1 MSVEQGEGFVEGL
14 GQRFRTVAAE
24 RFVDGFQPA
33 DQIEHGTAVRRAAG
47 GEAEVGAASERPGLV
62 HEAPGVGS
70 QQRTGAV
77 APLRRAGAARRAQ
90 PAGED
95 QRLATGQVRG
105 FSGLA
110 EMTAAGPKAAIAIH
124 RPPGHIVVD
133 SANLGQRFVHDRRI
147 ALPQLGLTTHASTL
161 RFLRPS
167 AQPCRMKIVHFAA
180 LALLAVP
187 LAACGAEPASPTPSK
202 QPVGPPVTDPPMTET
217 QQTAT
222 LANGCFWCTEAVFQ
236 RIKGV
241 EKVVSGY
248 IGGQVK
254 NPTYDEVSEGTTGHA
269 EAVQITFDPKVVSF
283 EKLLEV
289 FWASHDPTTL
299 NRQGHDVGT
308 QYRSG
313 IFYHS
318 EEQKKTAE
326 ESKAKH
332 QPDFKDP
339 IVTEITKAD
348 VFYPAEGYHQN
359 YYNLNS
365 TRNPYCRVVIWP
377 KLKKLGL
384 DLKPTE

>member
-1 MSVEQGEGFVEGL
+1 MK
-14 GQRFRTVAAE
+14 
-24 RFVDGFQPA
+24 
-33 DQIEHGTAVRRAAG
+33 AV
-47 GEAEVGAASERPGLV
+47 P
-62 HEAPGVGS
+62 
-70 QQRTGAV
+70 
-77 APLRRAGAARRAQ
+77 
-90 PAGED
+90 
-95 QRLATGQVRG
+95 
-105 FSGLA
+105 
-110 EMTAAGPKAAIAIH
+110 I
-124 RPPGHIVVD
+124 
-133 SANLGQRFVHDRRI
+133 
-147 ALPQLGLTTHASTL
+147 
-161 RFLRPS
+161 
-167 AQPCRMKIVHFAA
+167 AA
-180 LALLAVP
+180 LAAFVLPLL
-187 LAACGAEPASPTPSK
+187 ACGAEPAAPATK
-202 QPVGPPVTDPPMTET
+202 QPAGPPVTQPPMTET

-248 IGGQVK
+248 IGGTVK
-254 NPTYDEVSEGTTGHA
+254 NPTYDQVTEGTTGHA
-269 EAVQITFDPKVVSF
+269 EAIQITFNPKEVSF

-308 QYRSG
+308 QYRSA

-318 EEQKKTAE
+318 DEQKKLAE
-326 ESKAKH
+326 ESKTKH
-332 QPDFKDP
+332 QPEFKDP

>member
-1 MSVEQGEGFVEGL
+1 
-14 GQRFRTVAAE
+14 
-24 RFVDGFQPA
+24 
-33 DQIEHGTAVRRAAG
+33 
-47 GEAEVGAASERPGLV
+47 
-62 HEAPGVGS
+62 
-70 QQRTGAV
+70 
-77 APLRRAGAARRAQ
+77 
-90 PAGED
+90 
-95 QRLATGQVRG
+95 
-105 FSGLA
+105 
-110 EMTAAGPKAAIAIH
+110 
-124 RPPGHIVVD
+124 
-133 SANLGQRFVHDRRI
+133 
-147 ALPQLGLTTHASTL
+147 
-161 RFLRPS
+161 
-167 AQPCRMKIVHFAA
+167 MKFHHLLA
-180 LALLAVP
+180 LAAFAFPLL
-187 LAACGAEPASPTPSK
+187 ACGAEPTAAAPSK
-202 QPVGPPVTDPPMTET
+202 KPAGPPVTAPPMTET

-269 EAVQITFDPKVVSF
+269 EAIQVTFNPQVVSF
-283 EKLLEV
+283 DKLLEV

-318 EEQKKTAE
+318 DEQKKTAE
-326 ESKAKH
+326 ESKTKH

-348 VFYPAEGYHQN
+348 IFYPAEGYHQN
-359 YYNLNS
+359 YFNLNGDK
-365 TRNPYCRVVIWP
+365 NPYCRIVIWP

-384 DLKPTE
+384 EIKPTE